1 VDLNKILSDPN
12 WMPQSI
18 NPGNIIFEEIS
29 ADTLKSSAFLDGRAK
44 GKTGRSVSVP
54 ITHLLT
60 ALPNLRNAENELFEI
75 FHISHVGSTFIA
87 RLLDEFGNA
96 RVYREPTVLKGL
108 AYLYREFNEGA
119 SPFDR
124 ESLVELQ
131 ELVFALLIQHN
142 QKNIVKHS
150 SQNLI
155 IPKNAK
161 NRRLNTKPALYIFTS
176 LENFIAHG
184 VASPGLKADAING
197 GASRVK
203 HFNSLSS
210 MDRLN
215 LFELSELQRI
225 ALVWMSEV
233 LKINSRYRMDL
244 NDYLFDFDKTLATK
258 QKTETVEIL
267 ANHFR
272 FDLKSEEVSKIVH
285 SDVWIFDSKGGSK
298 KSYSD
303 RLKKMKQNKTKY
315 KKELTETIDW
325 VCELTHRNLHLHPL
339 DLFL

>member
-1 VDLNKILSDPN
+1 MDLDQILANSN
-12 WMPQSI
+12 WMPKSI

-29 ADTLKSSAFLDGRAK
+29 TDTLKGSAFLDERAK

-54 ITHLLT
+54 IPHLLT
-60 ALPNLRNAENELFEI
+60 ALPDLRNSENELFEI

-96 RVYREPTVLKGL
+96 RVYREPTILKGL
-108 AYLYREFNEGA
+108 AYLHREFNEGA
-119 SPFDR
+119 SPFGR
-124 ESLVELQ
+124 ESLAELQ
-131 ELVFALLIQHN
+131 ELVFALLVQHN

-184 VASPGLKADAING
+184 ITSPGLKADAVNG

-225 ALVWMSEV
+225 ALVWISEV
-233 LKINSRYRMDL
+233 LKINSRYRKDL
-244 NDYLFDFDKTLATK
+244 NDYLLDFDKTFATK
-258 QKTETVEIL
+258 QKSETVKIL
-267 ANHFR
+267 AKHFR
-272 FDLKSEEVSKIVH
+272 FDLKSKDVSKIVR
-285 SDVWIFDSKGGSK
+285 SDVWIIDSKGGSK

-315 KKELTETIDW
+315 KKELIETIDW
-325 VCELTHRNLHLHPL
+325 VCSLTHRNLHIHPL
-339 DLFL
+339 DRFL